1 MQKTKIDRSLL
12 SIILTISLI
21 NLLIYII
28 TTAFFSYGIFRD
40 ELYYIACA
48 NRLDFGY
55 VDHPPLSIAVLAFWK
70 FLFGDSMFVI
80 RLVPAIVSS
89 ATIFMIGLFTAR
101 LGGGK
106 IAVLISTVVL
116 MLTPVFLG
124 MSTIYSMNVF
134 DYFFWITSAYIFL
147 RIIREEDKK
156 LWIILGVVLGLGLL
170 NKTSMSWLC
179 AGIFVGILLT
189 PLRKELKTKYPYIA
203 AAIALIIFSPFI
215 IWNFTHDFAHLEF
228 MRNAASRKYGE
239 LTPVSFILDQIL
251 ILNPGSVLLW
261 LSGIFFFFF
270 SKTGKKYRA
279 PGYIWLTAFVILVI
293 NWHSKGEYITAGYQI
308 LFAGGAVMLE
318 KWSLVRHREWIKYVV
333 VAPLI
338 LTGILLIPF
347 ARPLLPPEKFLEYQD
362 FIGLKAPVNEGV
374 ETALPQFYSD
384 MFGWEKMAK
393 KVSDVYL
400 TIPEKERKTTIVYCN
415 NYGKAGAIEY
425 YSKKY
430 PRPKVVCPHNNYW
443 YWWDEVK
450 NPTTII
456 ILGGNLDDHL
466 SSLEQVDSVATY
478 KTRYVMP
485 YENNFTIFIGRGLKR
500 SVKEIRNSNKIF
512 I

>member
-1 MQKTKIDRSLL
+1 MQKIRINRSLL
-12 SIILTISLI
+12 TIILSISLI
-21 NLLIYII
+21 NFLIYII
-28 TTAFFSYGIFRD
+28 TTAFFSYGMFRD
-40 ELYYIACA
+40 EFYYLACA

-55 VDHPPLSIAVLAFWK
+55 VDQPPLSIAVLALWK

-80 RLVPAIVSS
+80 RLVPAIITS

-116 MLTPVFLG
+116 MLTPIFLG

-134 DYFFWITSAYIFL
+134 DYFFWITAAYILL
-147 RIIREEDKK
+147 RIIQEQDTK
-156 LWIILGVVLGLGLL
+156 LWIILGIVLGLGLL
-170 NKTSMSWLC
+170 NKTSMIWLC
-179 AGIFVGILLT
+179 AGIFAGMLFT
-189 PLRKELKTKYPYIA
+189 PLRKELKTKYSYIA
-203 AAIALIIFSPFI
+203 AAIALLIFSPFI
-215 IWNFTHDFAHLEF
+215 IWNITHDFAHLEF

-251 ILNPGSVLLW
+251 ILNPGSILLW
-261 LSGIFFFFF
+261 VSGIFFFFF
-270 SKTGKKYRA
+270 SKTGKQYRA
-279 PGYIWLTAFVILVI
+279 TGFIWLTTFIILFV
-293 NWHSKGEYITAGYQI
+293 NWHSKGEYIGTAYQI

-318 KWSLVRHREWIKYVV
+318 EWSLYRNREWIKYVV
-333 VAPLI
+333 VVPLVI
-338 LTGILLIPF
+338 SGIIIVPL

-362 FIGLKAPVNEGV
+362 FIGLKPPVNEGV
-374 ETALPQFYSD
+374 ETTLPQFYCD

-393 KVSDVYL
+393 KVSDVYTTL
-400 TIPEKERKTTIVYCN
+400 PEKERKTTVVYCN

-430 PRPKVVCPHNNYW
+430 PLPKIVCPHNNYW

-450 NPTTII
+450 NPTTLII
-456 ILGGNLDDHL
+456 IGGNIEDHL
-466 SSLEQVDSVATY
+466 SSLEQVDSIATY
-478 KTRYVMP
+478 KTKYAMP
-485 YENNFTIFIGRGLKR
+485 YENNLTIFIGKGFKR
-500 SVKEIRNSNKIF
+500 SLKEIRNSDKIF